1 MGHWKGGWSAVES
14 QTQNEQQ
21 HNKNANSATT
31 TPCLHALF
39 ICFADRCAA
48 CADFFSLVASLE
60 ESFCLPSPQ
69 DNKTQF
75 GVNKP
80 PRTGR
85 QTHTH
90 THTRRH
96 THTHTAT
103 QKRECVSGYVCVR
116 ANTMHALCLHGLKF
130 RLERPEFLG
139 RCIHL
144 LLQSSITRTH
154 HCLGHAHAHAHT
166 HARTHTHAH
175 ARTRARTPTR
185 PPLAFHNK
193 ATKPSRQQ
201 PHFCLTMVT
210 LSFALSTRTAASSPS
225 SPLSTASSSGSPLVN
240 SSPPTDATLRFR
252 LPAVRGRRAALAAA
266 APPRAPRDAVVR
278 GRPGAV

>member
-1 MGHWKGGWSAVES
+1 MSESERDAIKLSQRARHCTVQDLLIFALERIKITLELLCPVPFSLIFEGHVIQQLCASQTSEGRGEARNVVGHWKGGWSAVES

-175 ARTRARTPTR
+175 ARAHQPGLLSPFT
-185 PPLAFHNK
+185 
-193 ATKPSRQQ
+193 TKQRNQADNS
-201 PHFCLTMVT
+201 HT
-210 LSFALSTRTAASSPS
+210 SASPW
-225 SPLSTASSSGSPLVN
+225 
-240 SSPPTDATLRFR
+240 
-252 LPAVRGRRAALAAA
+252 
-266 APPRAPRDAVVR
+266 
-278 GRPGAV
+278 